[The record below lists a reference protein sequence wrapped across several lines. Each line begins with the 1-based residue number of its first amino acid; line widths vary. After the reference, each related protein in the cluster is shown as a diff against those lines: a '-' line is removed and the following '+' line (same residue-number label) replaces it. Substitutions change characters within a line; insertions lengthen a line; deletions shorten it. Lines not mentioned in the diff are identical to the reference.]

1 MRVTH
6 PDPAIH
12 AQISPNQLQIHGS
25 ELHFHVCRWY
35 PWPFQNPIR
44 KSAPT
49 LSISKYRAAP
59 SSTIQMECTP
69 HQRLD
74 PKPSKSAI
82 QAASHQRNPSRPNS
96 HQPWAMAASSDR
108 HQRSEP
114 LDHE

>member
-1 MRVTH
+1 
-6 PDPAIH
+6 
-12 AQISPNQLQIHGS
+12 
-25 ELHFHVCRWY
+25 
-35 PWPFQNPIR
+35 
-44 KSAPT
+44 
-49 LSISKYRAAP
+49 
-59 SSTIQMECTP
+59 MECTP

-114 LDHE
+114 IDHEQAPSIRGSKRRWARTTGYKTAPQLARLSRNRKQHPPVVISSSSSQMQ